1 MATASSG
8 NSNVNINNLNIITF
22 IKDIYL
28 SLKHIDTCFSKFKN
42 DIDTKIIKL
51 EGQYETILEKL
62 SQLENSICQV
72 NERVSQASNID
83 SALEKEL
90 LDKMYK
96 LSSATEDTTRLELK
110 PKEMTFAN
118 ILENGYTMLDINNSL
133 ETNMDSN
140 KIFAEYKPIDISD
153 GISDGMSDGMSYS
166 MSDGMSYS
174 MSDGVSNNLSME
186 ISMDISKT
194 EKKKTLDSLLFD

>member
-1 MATASSG
+1 MATSSSG

-28 SLKHIDTCFSKFKN
+28 SLKHIDTCFSTFKN
-42 DIDTKIIKL
+42 DIDAKMIKL
-51 EGQYETILEKL
+51 EGQYETILERLSKL
-62 SQLENSICQV
+62 EHSIEQV
-72 NERVSQASNID
+72 NERVSQSSNIN
-83 SALEKEL
+83 SVLENEL

-133 ETNMDSN
+133 ETNMSN
-140 KIFAEYKPIDISD
+140 MTNISN
-153 GISDGMSDGMSYS
+153 MTNM
-166 MSDGMSYS
+166 
-174 MSDGVSNNLSME
+174 SNNLSME
-186 ISMDISKT
+186 ISKP
-194 EKKKTLDSLLFD
+194 EQQTLDSLLF